1 MDRPTR
7 KLKGDHMRPAVETD
21 FAPGQLE
28 AAAAD
33 MARILEQEPE
43 LSDFG
48 YGLSGAEK
56 TPEERRAR
64 FETNRQSIREPRSL
78 AQFLAACRWLSQFAK
93 IKTLNKRGTSYGLKH
108 VAEREIGYC
117 TNGVF
122 IAAAIAEGFRVRREG
137 RSPNAVFNIS
147 TTAWKKRNR

>member
-1 MDRPTR
+1 
-7 KLKGDHMRPAVETD
+7 MRPADETD
-21 FAPGQLE
+21 FTPSQLE
-28 AAAAD
+28 AAAVA

-48 YGLSGAEK
+48 YGLSDSEK
-56 TPEERRAR
+56 THEERAAEFHR
-64 FETNRQSIREPRSL
+64 NRQSIREPDSL

-93 IKTLNKRGTSYGLKH
+93 TKSLNRRGTSYGLKH
-108 VAEREIGYC
+108 IAERDIGYI

-137 RSPNAVFNIS
+137 RRSPNAVFKIS
-147 TTAWKKRNR
+147 TTAWRRG

>member
-1 MDRPTR
+1 MGP
-7 KLKGDHMRPAVETD
+7 RPAVETD
-21 FAPGQLE
+21 FTPDQI
-28 AAAAD
+28 AAAAAAMD
-33 MARILEQEPE
+33 RVLEQEPE

-48 YGLSGAEK
+48 YGFSGAEK

-78 AQFLAACRWLSQFAK
+78 AQFLTAREWLRQFAK
-93 IKTLNKRGTSYGLKH
+93 IKSLNKRGISYGLKH
-108 VAEREIGYC
+108 VAAHDMGYC

-147 TTAWKKRNR
+147 TAAWRRRSSD

>member
-1 MDRPTR
+1 LTV
-7 KLKGDHMRPAVETD
+7 RPAVETD
-21 FAPGQLE
+21 FTPAQI
-28 AAAAD
+28 AAAVIA
-33 MARILEQEPE
+33 MERILEREPE

-48 YGLSGAEK
+48 YGLSDFQS
-56 TPEERRAR
+56 THEERVAT
-64 FETNRQSIREPRSL
+64 FKTNRQLIREPRSL
-78 AQFLAACRWLSQFAK
+78 AQFLAACRWLGQFAK
-93 IKTLNKRGTSYGLKH
+93 IKSFNKRGTSYGLKH
-108 VAEREIGYC
+108 IAERDIGYV